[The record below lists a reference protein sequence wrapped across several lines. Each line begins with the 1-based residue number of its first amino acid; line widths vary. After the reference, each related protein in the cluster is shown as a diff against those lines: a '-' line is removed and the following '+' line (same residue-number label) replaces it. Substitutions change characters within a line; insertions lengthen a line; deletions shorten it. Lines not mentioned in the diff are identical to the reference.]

1 MKTVM
6 TTFSYRMSL
15 IRKARFKQMHKMSWL
30 LMNDSLVKKEKNKL
44 DKNQKTL
51 DDFVI
56 RQVYKKSKQVIS
68 G

>member
-1 MKTVM
+1 M

-15 IRKARFKQMHKMSWL
+15 IRKARFKQMRKMSWL